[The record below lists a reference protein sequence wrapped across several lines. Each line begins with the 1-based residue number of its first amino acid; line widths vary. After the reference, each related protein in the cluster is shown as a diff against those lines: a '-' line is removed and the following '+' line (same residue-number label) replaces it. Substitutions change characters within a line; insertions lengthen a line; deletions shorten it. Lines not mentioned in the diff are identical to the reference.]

1 MSGKITIARL
11 AMLVGVAIGA
21 PTAAHALDKVKVVI
35 PQDSVFVLNYM
46 GARDA
51 GVFRKHGIDIDIDA
65 RPFAGFLAGLPSKQ
79 CMVTTYS
86 GMDAILKIDEGVDWA
101 IIGGGLTVVQD
112 VLVLKDSPIKTVADL
127 RGKRFGVWSTGA
139 GAYKAVRAALID
151 ADGVDV
157 VKDAF
162 LSLLWP

>member
-65 RPFAGFLAGLPSKQ
+65 RPFAGFLAGLPSKI
-79 CMVTTYS
+79 CMITTYS
-86 GMDAILKIDEGVDWA
+86 GVDAILKMNQGMDMVV
-101 IIGGGLTVVQD
+101 IGGGLTAFQD
-112 VLVLKDSPIKTVADL
+112 VFVPTNSPIKQASEL

-139 GAYKAVRAALID
+139 GA
-151 ADGVDV
+151 
-157 VKDAF
+157 
-162 LSLLWP
+162 